1 MREIALNDSG
11 ITCKFCTF
19 SRLFNA
25 HTVGVKKNFRF
36 DITKR
41 NGVSVPFLLCRNGT
55 DCKRN
60 GLSVPF
66 LLFFAVPFNAARSNN
81 ACAWSC
87 CKGFYGS
94 QNDQAN
100 RLSASRLLR
109 NLALQL
115 LGPAINHRTYIAGVW
130 PRRVLPLQCVSC
142 KLERFFLLMQ
152 VALVAI
158 SSLYGRTESAR
169 YRPTSRAC
177 LQSGKDRNGT
187 SVS

>member
-1 MREIALNDSG
+1 M
-11 ITCKFCTF
+11 
-19 SRLFNA
+19 
-25 HTVGVKKNFRF
+25 
-36 DITKR
+36 
-41 NGVSVPFLLCRNGT
+41 SVPFLLCRNGT

-66 LLFFAVPFNAARSNN
+66 LLFSPFHLMPPVLITRARGDLED
-81 ACAWSC
+81 W
-87 CKGFYGS
+87 S
-94 QNDQAN
+94 QNDRAN

-115 LGPAINHRTYIAGVW
+115 LGPAVNHRALQPALYRTYTSRGCGRTACC
-130 PRRVLPLQCVSC
+130 RSSPLYCVSC
-142 KLERFFLLMQ
+142 KLERFFLLMH
-152 VALVAI
+152 VALAAI
-158 SSLYGRTESAR
+158 SSLYKRTESAR